1 MNFYCVI
8 YLHCHLFLGLSWIAL
23 FITCAEE
30 KKERIEGEKMILSK
44 LEESATALKDKM
56 VIAKAE
62 RIANVQELR
71 AHTD

>member
-1 MNFYCVI
+1 
-8 YLHCHLFLGLSWIAL
+8 
-23 FITCAEE
+23 
-30 KKERIEGEKMILSK
+30 MILSK